1 VLLLKGQS
9 KRDVVTQ
16 RQVLAP
22 RILRHKAHAPTSLGR
37 ALQRVHVAQDCL
49 EQAGLPRANAT
60 NDRDKLAGNGSKL
73 GHIKH
78 KVVLAVVL
86 ELGIALWRGKVATER
101 GRGWWCE

>member
-1 VLLLKGQS
+1 MLLLKGQS

-37 ALQRVHVAQDCL
+37 ALHRVHVAQDRL
-49 EQAGLPRANAT
+49 EQAGLASANAT
-60 NDRDKLAGNGSKL
+60 NDRDKLTGSGSEL
-73 GHIKH
+73 RHVEL
-78 KVVLAVVL
+78 KVGLAVVL